1 MFRVY
6 SVLLY
11 LLVPA
16 VLARLALRGLRNRGY
31 WQRWRERFGHVAP
44 AGREGVIWVHAVSVG
59 EVKAAVPLLRALQD
73 HAPGGLLVTTM
84 TPTGSE
90 QLRQQLGDSVAH
102 CYAPYDIPGA
112 IERFLDRVKPAALV
126 IMETEIWP
134 NMIRLTHR
142 RGIPVALANVRIS
155 RRSAGGYRRLR
166 PLLRRVLAEVD
177 AFAVQ
182 SDADAER
189 LVEFGAPRER
199 LTVTGSIKFE
209 VRLPASLI
217 EVADLTRSEW
227 GRERRVWVAGS
238 TREGEEELVL
248 KAHARLAA
256 RDPSVLL
263 VLVPRHPERFA
274 SVARLC
280 RRRGFNVVR
289 RTETD
294 GALAPDTGVY
304 LADTMGELPLFYAA
318 ADVAFVGGSLVETGG
333 HNVLEPCALGVPVVF
348 GPHMYNFVEISR
360 MTLERGAG
368 VQVADAAELA
378 DTVERFLHDANL
390 RFRVGEAGRRMVEEN
405 RGSLR
410 RTMDAIR
417 PLLPEIANGED

>member
-1 MFRVY
+1 MFVLY
-6 SVLLY
+6 SALLY

-16 VLARLALRGLRNRGY
+16 AVLRLLLRGLRNRGY
-31 WQRWRERFGHVAP
+31 WSRWGERFGYVAP
-44 AGREGVIWVHAVSVG
+44 AAGPGVIWVHAVSVG
-59 EVKAAVPLLRALQD
+59 EVKAAVPLLRALQE

-84 TPTGSE
+84 TPTGSA

-112 IERFLDRVKPAALV
+112 VNRFLDRVRPAALV

-134 NMIRLTHR
+134 NMIRLTRR

-155 RRSAGGYRRLR
+155 RRSARGYRRLR
-166 PLLRRVLAEVD
+166 PLLRRVLAKVS

-182 SDADAER
+182 TEADAER
-189 LVEFGAPRER
+189 LADLGAPRQR

-248 KAHARLAA
+248 RAYDAVRR

-280 RRRGFNVVR
+280 RRRGFHVVR
-289 RTETD
+289 RTESP
-294 GALAPDTGVY
+294 GALDAGVDVY

-318 ADVAFVGGSLVETGG
+318 ADIAFVGGSLVEAGG
-333 HNVLEPCALGVPVVF
+333 HNVLEPCALGVPVIF
-348 GPHMYNFVEISR
+348 GPHMFNFLEISR

-368 VQVADAAELA
+368 VQVAGTDELA
-378 DTVERFLHDANL
+378 ETVERLLHDANL
-390 RFRVGEAGRRMVEEN
+390 RFRIGEAGRRMVEEN
-405 RGSLR
+405 RGSLA
-410 RTMDAIR
+410 RTMEVLG
-417 PLLPEIANGED
+417 PLLRSRNG